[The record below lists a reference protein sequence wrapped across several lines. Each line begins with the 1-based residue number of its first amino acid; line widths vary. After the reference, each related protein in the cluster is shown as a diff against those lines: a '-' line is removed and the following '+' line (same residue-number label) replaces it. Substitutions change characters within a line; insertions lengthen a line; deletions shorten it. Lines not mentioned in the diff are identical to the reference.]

1 MVRCWLLNSIVP
13 EIAECLVYV
22 QSAKEL
28 WDELD
33 ERYGEANGPL
43 IYQLHRDMTL
53 LMQNNDP
60 LTVYFNKVK
69 KVWDE
74 LQVVDPIPQCTCG
87 IISNCTC
94 HLTKILADME
104 SRLRLMQFLMG
115 LNSGYEVVRSQILA
129 MDPIPPVNKAYY
141 LIQRVEKQRKV
152 SDVINIRN
160 EVDACA
166 VQKQHI
172 NKNYNN
178 VSYNK
183 KEGKDSKKSKQDKF
197 CDFCKVKGH
206 TKDQCFC

>member
-1 MVRCWLLNSIVP
+1 
-13 EIAECLVYV
+13 
-22 QSAKEL
+22 
-28 WDELD
+28 
-33 ERYGEANGPL
+33 
-43 IYQLHRDMTL
+43 
-53 LMQNNDP
+53 
-60 LTVYFNKVK
+60 
-69 KVWDE
+69 
-74 LQVVDPIPQCTCG
+74 
-87 IISNCTC
+87 
-94 HLTKILADME
+94 
-104 SRLRLMQFLMG
+104 MQFLMG

-183 KEGKDSKKSKQDKF
+183 KEGKDLKKSKQDKF